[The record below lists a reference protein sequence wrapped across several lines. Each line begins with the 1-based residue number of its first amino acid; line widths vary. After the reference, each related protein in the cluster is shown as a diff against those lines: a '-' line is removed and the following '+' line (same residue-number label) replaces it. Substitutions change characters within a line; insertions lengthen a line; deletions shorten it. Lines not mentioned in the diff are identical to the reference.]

1 MPATADLAKRNAS
14 ASHPLALGLPLVH
27 FQLAQWLALTQWST
41 TMWLFGQGQLSR
53 CSTFLAGGVPL
64 DA

>member
-1 MPATADLAKRNAS
+1 MPAATDVVKRDAS
-14 ASHPLALGLPLVH
+14 DSHPLALGLPLVH
-27 FQLAQWLALTQWST
+27 FHLAQWLALTQWSAT
-41 TMWLFGQGQLSR
+41 LWMFGQGQMSR

>member
-1 MPATADLAKRNAS
+1 MPEATDVARRDTS
-14 ASHPLALGLPLVH
+14 ASHPLALGLPL
-27 FQLAQWLALTQWST
+27 FQLHLGQWLALTQWSA